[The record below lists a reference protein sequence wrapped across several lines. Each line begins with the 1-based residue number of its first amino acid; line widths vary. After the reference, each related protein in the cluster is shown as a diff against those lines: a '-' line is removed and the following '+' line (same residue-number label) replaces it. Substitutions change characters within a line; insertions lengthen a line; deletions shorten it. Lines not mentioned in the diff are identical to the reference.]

1 MARQVT
7 GVDVGTR
14 TARFLKGYY
23 KGNTFHA
30 TGFSVSDDPGDSIE
44 STWESAEPSFKPVSA
59 RVGIT
64 GREMNLR
71 YTRVPRVPD
80 WQLRRLMR
88 FEVEEVGGSSGA
100 AVASEHQVRSAADH
114 DVDVLV
120 ADVCDEDGV
129 VLDDAVAEPGVVE
142 SEARGSEAVEGP
154 AHVCEA
160 QGVRLEQVFAGH
172 REEDDVLPFDL
183 GHVWQ
188 EVEVARDRST

>member
-30 TGFSVSDDPGDSIE
+30 TGFSVSKDPGDSIE
-44 STWESAEPSFKPVSA
+44 STWDSVELNFKPAAA

-88 FEVEEVGGSSGA
+88 FEVEEVGGTSGA
-100 AVASEHQVRSAADH
+100 AVASDFNLLPDLPEIEG
-114 DVDVLV
+114 
-120 ADVCDEDGV
+120 EDV
-129 VLDDAVAEPGVVE
+129 VLLAM
-142 SEARGSEAVEGP
+142 AREDL
-154 AHVCEA
+154 
-160 QGVRLEQVFAGH
+160 LELHAAGLGLM
-172 REEDDVLPFDL
+172 DDV
-183 GHVWQ
+183 G
-188 EVEVARDRST
+188 R